1 MKTAVIYARYSSERQ
16 TEQSIEGQIHV
27 CSDFA
32 KRNNILIIDTYIDR
46 AMTGTNDNRKSFQK
60 MLKDSA
66 KKAWDYVIVYKLDR
80 FSRNRYEMAIHKKT
94 LKDNG
99 IKVLSAM
106 ENISDTPEGIIL
118 ESLLE
123 GMAEY
128 YSAELSQKVKRGMK
142 ELRRKGNSMGGYLLY
157 GFKKDGKK
165 YAIDEEKAEIV
176 KFIFNEYAK
185 DSSIRDILA
194 ILEQKGITNNRG
206 KPFTENTVYKMLC
219 NSKYIGIFYCNGEE
233 NNNTFPPII
242 TKDIFDVVQKRI
254 NANKYGSKSHKE
266 KYLLRNKLFCGYCGQ
281 TITAETG
288 TSHTGKVLCYY
299 KCFGKK
305 KKNGCQK
312 ELIRKDILEELVV
325 DTIVKT
331 FDSETINKIADTLLK
346 IYSDRSDTNKTIA
359 LLKKEKRET
368 EKAIDNFLIA
378 IGKGVVTESTQKM
391 LTNLETKLNNLNE
404 QITIEETALNCQIS
418 REDILR
424 HFTVAVKKDPAVMIN
439 LLIDKVI
446 LYDDKI
452 EIYYKSLTNKSPDK
466 RQDFLI
472 YNNEVYY
479 DKTRVVKNLYI
490 TQTNHKKVVLKLLQ
504 FIAA

>member
-1 MKTAVIYARYSSERQ
+1 
-16 TEQSIEGQIHV
+16 
-27 CSDFA
+27 
-32 KRNNILIIDTYIDR
+32 
-46 AMTGTNDNRKSFQK
+46 
-60 MLKDSA
+60 
-66 KKAWDYVIVYKLDR
+66 
-80 FSRNRYEMAIHKKT
+80 
-94 LKDNG
+94 
-99 IKVLSAM
+99 
-106 ENISDTPEGIIL
+106 
-118 ESLLE
+118 
-123 GMAEY
+123 MAEY

-142 ELRRKGNSMGGYLLY
+142 ELRLKGNSMGGYLLF

-165 YAIDEEKAEIV
+165 YAINEEQAEIV

-185 DSSIRDILA
+185 DVSIRQILGV
-194 ILEQKGITNNRG
+194 LEQKGVTNNRC
-206 KPFTENTVYKMLC
+206 KPFTENTIYKMLC
-219 NSKYIGIFYCNGEE
+219 NPKYVGVFYCQGEE
-233 NNNTFPPII
+233 YTNTYPPIVAKE
-242 TKDIFDVVQKRI
+242 TFDIVQKRI
-254 NANKYGSKSHKE
+254 NSNKYGSKSNKE

-288 TSHTGKVLCYY
+288 TARNGNVLCYY

-312 ELIRKDILEELVV
+312 ELIRKEVLEELVV
-325 DTIVKT
+325 DTIIKT

-346 IYSDRSDTNKTIA
+346 IYNDRSDTNKTIA

-378 IGKGVVTESTQKM
+378 IGKGIVTESTQKM
-391 LTNLETKLNNLNE
+391 LKNLETKLNNLNE

-424 HFTVAVKKDPAVMIN
+424 HFTVAIKKDPAIMIN

-479 DKTRVVKNLYI
+479 DKTRVVKNLYL
-490 TQTNHKKVVLKLLQ
+490 TQINHKKVVLKLLQ
-504 FIAA
+504 FVAA